1 MLFTLVKNELIKL
14 LKKGKT
20 WIVFVLFVV
29 FIGITVY
36 GQYSG
41 DKNMREWQSP
51 QKQIEIAHDELKYIN
66 DEIELNKGDTK
77 NPDYTEYLKSRKEEL
92 MARIKEYEDILKN
105 GIDEN
110 GWKIQLNEEIRN
122 LKEQI
127 KNYEQYDDEWSVK
140 YKQQAQEELEMY
152 EYLKDNNISP
162 LYGWEYDSYN
172 YMKSLM
178 QFLGMAILVAGIAVF
193 MSDIV
198 SGECTPATLKFL
210 LIQPVTRGK
219 VLLSKF
225 IAVTLTVLSMILGA
239 EIFGFLFV
247 NITSGVNSSTYPVNI
262 GMVYEKIINSDG
274 TTMLSKVVG
283 SGHMGT
289 NLELLI
295 KAMLFQGLFII
306 TACAVIFMIS
316 TLIKS
321 SMITM
326 AISVVVTVFLTIG
339 SYNLS
344 ALRKIAHLVFLNFG
358 DSISVFTGSSA
369 MMLQNPNITATNG
382 IIVMIITSIVAYA
395 IAYINFSKKDILI

>member
-1 MLFTLVKNELIKL
+1 MLFTLIKNELIKL
-14 LKKGKT
+14 LRKGKT
-20 WIVFVLFVV
+20 WIVFALFMV
-29 FIGITVY
+29 FIGITIY

-51 QKQIEIAHDELKYIN
+51 QKQIEMAHDELKYIN

-92 MARIKEYEDILKN
+92 TATIKEYEEILKN

-110 GWKIQLNEEIRN
+110 GWKIQLNQEIKN

-127 KNYEQYDDEWSVK
+127 EHYEQYDDEWSVK
-140 YKQQAQEELEMY
+140 YRQQAQEELEMY
-152 EYLKDNNISP
+152 EYLKANNISP

-225 IAVTLTVLSMILGA
+225 IAVTITVLTMILGA
-239 EIFGFLFV
+239 ELLGFLFV
-247 NITSGVNSSTYPVNI
+247 NITSGANSSTYPVNI
-262 GMVYEKIINSDG
+262 GIVYEKIINSDG
-274 TTMLSKVVG
+274 TAMLSQVVG

-289 NLELLI
+289 NLELFT

-306 TACAVIFMIS
+306 TTCAVIFMIS

-344 ALRKIAHLVFLNFG
+344 ALRKIAHLIFVNFG
-358 DSISVFTGSSA
+358 DAISVYIGGSA
-369 MMLQNPNITATNG
+369 MMLQNANMTVTTG
-382 IIVMIITSIVAYA
+382 IIVMVITTIVAYL
-395 IAYINFSKKDILI
+395 IAHINFTKKDILI

>member
-1 MLFTLVKNELIKL
+1 MLFTLIKNELIKL

-20 WIVFVLFVV
+20 WILFALFAL
-29 FIGITVY
+29 FIGITIY

-41 DKNMREWQSP
+41 DKNMRMWQSP
-51 QKQIEIAHDELKYIN
+51 QRQIEMAHDELKYTN
-66 DEIELNKGDTK
+66 EEIELNKGDAK
-77 NPDYTEYLKSRKEEL
+77 NPEYTEYLKSRKEEL
-92 MARIKEYEDILKN
+92 TARIKEYEDILKN
-105 GIDEN
+105 GVDEN

-127 KNYEQYDDEWSVK
+127 KHYEGYDDEWSVK
-140 YKQQAQEELEMY
+140 YRQQAQEELEMY
-152 EYLKDNNISP
+152 QYLKDNNISP

-225 IAVTLTVLSMILGA
+225 ISVTITVLTMILGA
-239 EIFGFLFV
+239 EIVGFLFV
-247 NITSGVNSSTYPVNI
+247 NLTSGSNSSAYPVNI
-262 GMVYEKIINSDG
+262 GTVYEKIVNSDG
-274 TTMLSKVVG
+274 SAMLSKVIG
-283 SGHMGT
+283 SDHMGT
-289 NLELLI
+289 NLELFT
-295 KAMLFQGLFII
+295 KSMLFQGLFII

-339 SYNLS
+339 SSTL
-344 ALRKIAHLVFLNFG
+344 APLRNVAHLIFMNFG
-358 DSISVFTGSSA
+358 DAISVYTGGSA
-369 MMLQNPNITATNG
+369 MMLQNANMTVTNG
-382 IIVMIITSIVAYA
+382 IVVMIVTTVVAYL
-395 IAYINFSKKDILI
+395 IAHINFSKKDILI

>member
-1 MLFTLVKNELIKL
+1 MLLTLIKNELIKL

-20 WIVFVLFVV
+20 WIVFVLFAL
-29 FIGITVY
+29 FIGITIF
-36 GQYSG
+36 GQYSS
-41 DKNMREWQSP
+41 DKNMRMWQSP
-51 QKQIEIAHDELKYIN
+51 EKQLEMAKENLDYYKEEL
-66 DEIELNKGDTK
+66 ELNKNSDV
-77 NPDYTEYLKSRKEEL
+77 NPEYIASLEES
-92 MARIKEYEDILKN
+92 IEYS
-105 GIDEN
+105 
-110 GWKIQLNEEIRN
+110 
-122 LKEQI
+122 KEQI
-127 KNYEQYDDEWSVK
+127 KSYEDIIKNGVNEDEWKKQLDEEIEYAKESIIRYEKYDDEWS
-140 YKQQAQEELEMY
+140 KQYAMESKERLEQLT
-152 EYLKDNNISP
+152 YLRDNNIKP
-162 LYGWEYDSYN
+162 LYGWEYDAYN
-172 YMKSLM
+172 YMSSLM
-178 QFLGMAILVAGIAVF
+178 QFLGIAILVAGIAVF

-225 IAVTLTVLSMILGA
+225 IAVTITVLTMILGA
-239 EIFGFLFV
+239 EIVGFLFV
-247 NITSGVNSSTYPVNI
+247 NITSGVNNSAYPVSI
-262 GMVYEKIINSDG
+262 GTVYEKIINADG
-274 TTMLSKVVG
+274 TTILSKVVG

-289 NLELLI
+289 NLELFT
-295 KAMLFQGLFII
+295 KAMLFQALFII

-369 MMLQNPNITATNG
+369 MMMQNPNMTVTNG
-382 IIVMIITSIVAYA
+382 VIVMIVTTLVAYL
-395 IAYINFSKKDILI
+395 IAHINFSKKDILI

>member
-1 MLFTLVKNELIKL
+1 MLLTLIKNELIKL

-20 WIVFVLFVV
+20 WIVFALFAL
-29 FIGITVY
+29 FIGITIF
-36 GQYSG
+36 GQYSS
-41 DKNMREWQSP
+41 DKNMRMWQSP
-51 QKQIEIAHDELKYIN
+51 EKQLEMAKENLDYYKEEL
-66 DEIELNKGDTK
+66 ELNKNSDV
-77 NPDYTEYLKSRKEEL
+77 NPEYIASLEES
-92 MARIKEYEDILKN
+92 IEYS
-105 GIDEN
+105 
-110 GWKIQLNEEIRN
+110 
-122 LKEQI
+122 KEQI
-127 KNYEQYDDEWSVK
+127 KSYEDIIKNGVNEDEWKKQLDEEIEYAKESIIRYEKYDDEWS
-140 YKQQAQEELEMY
+140 KQYAMESKERLEQLT
-152 EYLKDNNISP
+152 YLRDNNIQP
-162 LYGWEYDSYN
+162 LYGWEYDAYN
-172 YMKSLM
+172 YMSSLM

-225 IAVTLTVLSMILGA
+225 IAVTITVLTMILGA
-239 EIFGFLFV
+239 EIVGFLFV
-247 NITSGVNSSTYPVNI
+247 NITSGVNNSAYPVSI
-262 GMVYEKIINSDG
+262 GTVYEKIINADG
-274 TTMLSKVVG
+274 KTILSKVVG

-289 NLELLI
+289 NLELFT
-295 KAMLFQGLFII
+295 KAMLFQALFII

-369 MMLQNPNITATNG
+369 MMMQNPNMTVTNG
-382 IIVMIITSIVAYA
+382 VIVMIVTTLVAYL
-395 IAYINFSKKDILI
+395 IAHINFSKKDILI

>member
-1 MLFTLVKNELIKL
+1 MLFTLIKNELIKL

-20 WIVFVLFVV
+20 WIVFALFAL
-29 FIGITVY
+29 FIGITIF
-36 GQYSG
+36 GQYSQ
-41 DKNMREWQSP
+41 DKNMRMWQSP
-51 QKQIEIAHDELKYIN
+51 EKQLEMAKENLDYYNNEL
-66 DEIELNKGDTK
+66 ELNKNSDA
-77 NPDYTEYLKSRKEEL
+77 NPDYIASLEESIEYS
-92 MARIKEYEDILKN
+92 
-105 GIDEN
+105 
-110 GWKIQLNEEIRN
+110 
-122 LKEQI
+122 KEQI
-127 KNYEQYDDEWSVK
+127 KSYEDIIKNGVNEDEWKKQLDEEIKYAKEDIARYEKYDDEWS
-140 YKQQAQEELEMY
+140 KQYIVQAQERLEKFT
-152 EYLKDNNISP
+152 YLKENNIQP
-162 LYGWEYDSYN
+162 LYGWEYDAYN
-172 YMKSLM
+172 YMSSLM

-225 IAVTLTVLSMILGA
+225 IAVTITVLSMILGG
-239 EIFGFLFV
+239 ELLGFLFV
-247 NITSGVNSSTYPVNI
+247 NLTSNSNSSSYPVSI
-262 GMVYEKIINSDG
+262 GTLYEKIINPDG
-274 TTMLSKVVG
+274 SAMLSKVIG

-289 NLELLI
+289 NLELFI
-295 KAMLFQGLFII
+295 KSMLFQGLFII

-369 MMLQNPNITATNG
+369 MMMQNPNITVTNG

-395 IAYINFSKKDILI
+395 IAHINFSKKDILI

>member
-1 MLFTLVKNELIKL
+1 MLFTLIKNEFIKL

-20 WIVFVLFVV
+20 WIVFALFAL
-29 FIGITVY
+29 FIGITIF
-36 GQYSG
+36 GQYSQ
-41 DKNMREWQSP
+41 DKNMRMWQSP
-51 QKQIEIAHDELKYIN
+51 EKQLEMAKENLDYYNNEL
-66 DEIELNKGDTK
+66 ELNKNSDA
-77 NPDYTEYLKSRKEEL
+77 NPDYIASLEESIEYS
-92 MARIKEYEDILKN
+92 
-105 GIDEN
+105 
-110 GWKIQLNEEIRN
+110 
-122 LKEQI
+122 KEQI
-127 KNYEQYDDEWSVK
+127 KSYEDIIKNGVNEDEWKKQLDEEIKYAKEDIARYEKYDDEWS
-140 YKQQAQEELEMY
+140 KQYIVQAQERLE
-152 EYLKDNNISP
+152 EFTYLKENNIQP
-162 LYGWEYDSYN
+162 LYGWEYDAYN
-172 YMKSLM
+172 YMSSLM

-225 IAVTLTVLSMILGA
+225 IAVTITVLSMILGG
-239 EIFGFLFV
+239 ELLGFLFV
-247 NITSGVNSSTYPVNI
+247 NLTSNSNSSSYPVSI
-262 GMVYEKIINSDG
+262 GTLYEKIINPDG
-274 TTMLSKVVG
+274 SAMLSKVIG

-289 NLELLI
+289 NLELFI
-295 KAMLFQGLFII
+295 KSMLFQGLFII

-369 MMLQNPNITATNG
+369 MMMQNPNITVTNG

-395 IAYINFSKKDILI
+395 IAHINFSKKDILI